1 MQLSFSRRSPVNI
14 ALRMMVLGVLSGT
27 ALLAQDL
34 TGTWQGILQAGDPP
48 KDLRILVK
56 ITKPDDAGLKA
67 VIYSLDQGGQPLA
80 GVVTLQG
87 STMKIAIP
95 GIGGSYEGKLDAGAG
110 SMTGTW
116 TQGAGPQPLILKH
129 VTTDAAWAISDVA
142 ARPKPMAAD
151 ANPVFEVAT
160 IKLSRPDTQGKGIR
174 VVGRRF
180 TTTNTSLSDL
190 ITLAYGLHPHQIA
203 GAPSWVESDR
213 YDLAAE
219 FEADGQPSDAQWKKA
234 LQKLIA
240 DRFKL
245 TVHRDRKE
253 LSVYAIV
260 VGKTGPKLTKSEGDP
275 NGLPTTLL
283 RGLGVLTVR
292 NATIAD
298 LAGLMQA
305 AILDR
310 PVVDQTGLTGR
321 FDFTLT
327 WTPDEFQFGGL
338 GIKAPPATNNDAA
351 PDLFTAIQEQLGLR
365 LESTKAQA
373 DILVVDHVEK
383 PSEN

>member
-1 MQLSFSRRSPVNI
+1 
-14 ALRMMVLGVLSGT
+14 
-27 ALLAQDL
+27 
-34 TGTWQGILQAGDPP
+34 
-48 KDLRILVK
+48 
-56 ITKPDDAGLKA
+56 
-67 VIYSLDQGGQPLA
+67 
-80 GVVTLQG
+80 
-87 STMKIAIP
+87 
-95 GIGGSYEGKLDAGAG
+95 
-110 SMTGTW
+110 
-116 TQGAGPQPLILKH
+116 
-129 VTTDAAWAISDVA
+129 
-142 ARPKPMAAD
+142 MAAD

-190 ITLAYGLHPHQIA
+190 ITMSYGLHPHQIA

-234 LQKLIA
+234 LQKLIT

-245 TVHRDRKE
+245 TVHREKKE

-260 VGKTGPKLTKSEGDP
+260 AGKTGPKLTKSEGDP
-275 NGLPTTLL
+275 DGLPTIFL
-283 RGLGVLTVR
+283 RGLGVMPVR
-292 NATIAD
+292 NATMAD

-305 AILDR
+305 AVLDR

-327 WTPDEFQFGGL
+327 WRPDEFQFGGL
-338 GIKAPPATNNDAA
+338 GIKAPLATNNDAA
-351 PDLFTAIQEQLGLR
+351 PDLFTAFQEQLGLR
-365 LESTKAQA
+365 LESTKAQT

>member
-1 MQLSFSRRSPVNI
+1 MNI
-14 ALRMMVLGVLSGT
+14 ALRIMALGVLSGS

-34 TGTWQGILQAGDPP
+34 TGAWQGTLQVGMPP
-48 KDLRILVK
+48 KDLRIVVK
-56 ITKPDDAGLKA
+56 ISKADDPGLKA

-80 GVVTLQG
+80 AAVTLQG
-87 STMKIAIP
+87 ATVKITIP

-110 SMTGTW
+110 TMTGTW
-116 TQGAGPQPLILKH
+116 AQGAGPQPLTLRH
-129 VTTDAAWAISDVA
+129 ATGDAAWAIPDAV

-160 IKLSRPDTQGKGIR
+160 VKLSRPDTQGKGFR
-174 VVGRRF
+174 VNGRRF
-180 TTTNTSLSDL
+180 TTLNTSLSDL
-190 ITLAYGLHPHQIA
+190 ITFAYGLHPHQIA

-213 YDLAAE
+213 YDLAAQPDGE
-219 FEADGQPSDAQWKKA
+219 GQPNDAQWKKM

-245 TVHRDRKE
+245 TTHRDKKE

-260 VGKTGPKLTKSEGDP
+260 LGKAGPKLTKSEGDP
-275 NGLPTTLL
+275 SGLPGMFF
-283 RGLGVLTVR
+283 RGLGALSVR
-292 NATIAD
+292 NASMAD
-298 LAGLMQA
+298 FSGLMQSA
-305 AILDR
+305 VLDR

-327 WTPDEFQFGGL
+327 WTPDEFQFGGM
-338 GIKAPPATNNDAA
+338 GIKVPPASTDGAA
-351 PDLFTAIQEQLGLR
+351 PDLFTAMQGQLGLR
-365 LESTKAQA
+365 LESTKAQTE
-373 DILVVDHVEK
+373 ILVVDHVEK